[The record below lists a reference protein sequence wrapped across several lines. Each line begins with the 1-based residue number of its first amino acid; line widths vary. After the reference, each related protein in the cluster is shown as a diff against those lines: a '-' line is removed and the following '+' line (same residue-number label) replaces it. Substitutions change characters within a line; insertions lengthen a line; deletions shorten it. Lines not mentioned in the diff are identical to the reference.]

1 MSKNPK
7 SMTPEDSYIEVAV
20 ALPVYKTFTYS
31 VPQALTA
38 FISAG
43 KRVLVPFGR
52 RRVTGYI
59 LGAACQSINPGEI
72 KHILDVLDEQPLF
85 PRSMIPFFRW
95 VSDYYKHPIGD
106 AIKNGLPGGL
116 TLYDYASITMT
127 EEGKLALQKDQATPA
142 EKIVLNLLEGGP
154 TRLQNL
160 NQNLHVDISAALI
173 QSLKH
178 KGWVLNIRELKD
190 AATKSRMERFVSLTD
205 AQLPCNGLS
214 KSSRQILELLKSEGE
229 TAATE
234 LKKRV
239 PTASRLIRTLENDGH
254 LRIRNKRIYRDPFG
268 ESINPDHAPVLSLE
282 QQKAVSRITA
292 LLDHGFA
299 TFLLQGVTG
308 SGKTEVYMQVAA
320 ATLDKG
326 KCVLVL
332 VPEIALIT
340 QMERRFRARF
350 GERIAVLHSGLSAGE
365 RYDQWSRILQQK
377 ADIAIGAR
385 SAVFAPFS
393 QIGLIVVDEEHD
405 TSYKQESNLRYH
417 ARDLA
422 VVRAKLNDC
431 VALLGSATPSIQS
444 HYNASARK
452 FIEVNLQKRIKSR
465 PLPEI
470 KIIDLRDSMGY
481 RGLRRFITPQLH
493 QAIKDTLLRNE
504 QVLLFLNRR
513 GSASFALCR
522 SCGQP
527 LRCKHCDISLTFH
540 QQANAFKCHYCG
552 FSRAAAVV
560 RCDHCGSVEIKKLG
574 LGTEKLEAT
583 IQKLFPHAR
592 IARMDRDTTTKK
604 GAIIKLLKGL
614 KDQTIDIL
622 VGTQM
627 VAKGHDF
634 PTITLVG
641 IICADLSLNFPDF
654 RAAEQTFQLLAQVA
668 GRAGRGASP
677 GSVILQTYNPD
688 HFSILAAKDQDFK
701 SFYPQEMSFRKAL
714 GYPPFSRMIQLKISG
729 KDKLR
734 TQAQA
739 KRLGDLCH
747 SLKIK
752 NPSRYSSIELMG
764 PIASSLSKIAER
776 YRWQILLKG
785 LRAKALHQF
794 VSQLLF
800 EHPTLFNNRS
810 VRVVIDVDP
819 VSLL

>member
-1 MSKNPK
+1 
-7 SMTPEDSYIEVAV
+7 MTPENSYIEVAV
-20 ALPVYKTFTYS
+20 ALPVYQTFTYS
-31 VPQALTA
+31 VPPALLP

-59 LGAACQSINPGEI
+59 LGNARLDIDPDEI
-72 KHILDVLDEQPLF
+72 KHILDVLDEHPLF
-85 PRSMIPFFRW
+85 PQSMIPFFRW
-95 VSDYYKHPIGD
+95 VSDYYKYPLGD

-116 TLYDYASITMT
+116 TLYDYASIVITDD
-127 EEGKLALQKDQATPA
+127 GKRALEKNRATPA
-142 EKIVLNLLEGGP
+142 EENVLKLLLSGP
-154 TRLQNL
+154 ARLQNL
-160 NQNLHVDISAALI
+160 NQKLPHVIPAALI
-173 QSLKH
+173 QTLQH
-178 KGWVLNIRELKD
+178 KGWLLKMRELSD
-190 AATKSRMERFVSLTD
+190 AATKSRMERFATLAD
-205 AQLPCNGLS
+205 ARPPIDGLS
-214 KSSRQILELLKSEGE
+214 KSRQKILALLQSDGE
-229 TAATE
+229 IAVTE
-234 LKKRV
+234 LKKQV
-239 PTASRLIRTLENDGH
+239 PAAARLIRALENDGH
-254 LRIRNKRIYRDPFG
+254 LKIKSKRIYRDPFG
-268 ESINPDHAPVLSLE
+268 ESINPDHAPVLNLE
-282 QQKAVSRITA
+282 QQEAVSLIA
-292 LLDHGFA
+292 GALDHGFA

-320 ATLDKG
+320 ATLAKG
-326 KCVLVL
+326 KCVLIL

-393 QIGLIVVDEEHD
+393 RIGLVVVDEEHD
-405 TSYKQESNLRYH
+405 TSYKQENNLRYH

-444 HYNASARK
+444 HYNATAKK

-465 PLPEI
+465 PLPAI

-481 RGLRRFITPQLH
+481 RGVRRFITPQLH
-493 QAIKDTLLRNE
+493 QAIKDTLLRRE

-513 GSASFALCR
+513 GSANFAICR

-527 LRCKHCDISLTFH
+527 LRCKYCDISLTFH
-540 QQANAFKCHYCG
+540 QKAAAFKCHYCG
-552 FSRAAAVV
+552 FSRAAAAA
-560 RCDHCGSVEIKKLG
+560 RCDHCGSAEIKKLG

-583 IQKLFPHAR
+583 VQKLFPDAR
-592 IARMDRDTTTKK
+592 VARMDRDTTTKK
-604 GAIIKLLKGL
+604 GAIVKLLKGL
-614 KDQTIDIL
+614 KDQTIDML

-634 PTITLVG
+634 PNITLVG
-641 IICADLSLNFPDF
+641 IICADLSLSFPDF

-677 GSVILQTYNPD
+677 GSVILQTYNPN

-701 SFYPQEMSFRKAL
+701 SFYTQEVGFRKAL
-714 GYPPFSRMIQLKISG
+714 SYPPFSRMIQFKISG
-729 KDKLR
+729 KDKLK

-739 KRLGDLCH
+739 NRLGDLCH
-747 SLKIK
+747 ALKIK
-752 NPSRYSSIELMG
+752 NPALYGGVELMG
-764 PIASSLSKIAER
+764 PIAASLTKIAER

-785 LRAKALHQF
+785 MRAKVLHHF
-794 VSQLLF
+794 VSRLLF
-800 EHPTLFNNRS
+800 EQPAVFNSRT

-819 VSLL
+819 IFLM

>member
-1 MSKNPK
+1 MAAEN
-7 SMTPEDSYIEVAV
+7 SYIEVAV
-20 ALPVYKTFTYS
+20 ALPVYKTFTYG
-31 VPQALTA
+31 VPQALLPM
-38 FISAG
+38 ISAG

-52 RRVTGYI
+52 RRVSGYV
-59 LGAACQSINPGEI
+59 LGAASQVIDSCEI
-72 KHILDVLDEQPLF
+72 KPVLDVLDEQPLF
-85 PRSMIPFFRW
+85 PPSMIPFFRW
-95 VSDYYKHPIGD
+95 VADYYKHPIGD

-116 TLYDYASITMT
+116 TLYDYASIVLTDDGKRALEKNRATAT
-127 EEGKLALQKDQATPA
+127 EKN
-142 EKIVLNLLEGGP
+142 VLNLLQDGP
-154 TRLQNL
+154 VRLQNL
-160 NQNLHVDISAALI
+160 DQKLHEVLPEALI
-173 QSLKH
+173 QSLQQ
-178 KGWVLNIRELKD
+178 KGWILKIRELRD
-190 AATKSRMERFVSLTD
+190 AATKSRMENFASIVDDR
-205 AQLPCNGLS
+205 LPFDGLS
-214 KSSRQILELLKSEGE
+214 KSREKILVFLKSEGE
-229 TAATE
+229 TALAE

-239 PTASRLIRTLENDGH
+239 SASSRLIRALEKDGY
-254 LRIRNKRIYRDPFG
+254 LKIRNKRVYRDPFG
-268 ESINPDHAPVLSLE
+268 DSITPDQAPLLSGE
-282 QQKAVSRITA
+282 QQNAVSRITDV
-292 LLDHGFA
+292 LDQGFA

-308 SGKTEVYMQVAA
+308 SGKTEVYMQVAE
-320 ATLDKG
+320 ATLRQG

-385 SAVFAPFS
+385 SAVFAPFTR
-393 QIGLIVVDEEHD
+393 IGLIVVDEEHD
-405 TSYKQESNLRYH
+405 ASYKQENNLRYH

-422 VVRAKLNDC
+422 VVRAKFNDC

-444 HYNASARK
+444 YYNACTRK
-452 FIEVNLQKRIKSR
+452 FIEVNLQQRIKSR

-481 RGLRRFITPQLH
+481 RGVRRFITPQLH
-493 QAIKDTLLRNE
+493 QAIKDTLLREE

-513 GSASFALCR
+513 GFENFALCR

-540 QQANAFKCHYCG
+540 QRANAFKCHYCG
-552 FSRAAAVV
+552 FSRAATSP
-560 RCDHCGSVEIKKLG
+560 CDLCGSADIKKLG

-583 IQKLFPHAR
+583 VKKLFPDAR
-592 IARMDRDTTTKK
+592 VARMDRDTTTRK
-604 GAIIKLLKGL
+604 GAIVKLLKGL

-634 PTITLVG
+634 PSITLVG

-668 GRAGRGASP
+668 GRAGRGASL
-677 GSVILQTYNPD
+677 GNVILQTYNPD
-688 HFSILAAKDQDFK
+688 HFSILAAKEQDLK
-701 SFYPQEMSFRKAL
+701 SFYNQEMSFRKTL
-714 GYPPFSRMIQLKISG
+714 NYPPFSRMIQLKISG
-729 KDKLR
+729 KDKLK
-734 TQAQA
+734 TQAHASQ
-739 KRLGDLCH
+739 LGDTCH
-747 SLKIK
+747 ALKIR
-752 NPSRYSSIELMG
+752 NPERYGSVELMG
-764 PIASSLSKIAER
+764 PIAAALTKIAGQ

-785 LRAKALHQF
+785 VRAKALHQF

-800 EHPTLFNNRS
+800 ENPAVFNSRS

-819 VSLL
+819 IFLL